1 MKTFDEQIEDVLR
14 QKSEWPGSAD
24 FLWENISGQI
34 EMKPEKQSFR
44 RRSFWMGAGAVA
56 TIFLAFM
63 LYTMLNTPV
72 LPPVVPEEPQLARMQ
87 MFSAIM
93 LTEPEVYLPGE
104 QVELI
109 LTSHPVDNWNEGQD
123 LSLTIWKDVEAEQSM
138 VSRSTLPHELIRG
151 QDSAFVQS
159 PMDPGL
165 YRLVVEGSFMDG
177 DQRISVFGE
186 KTIRVEGERFDETSE
201 ND

>member
-34 EMKPEKQSFR
+34 EMKPKKQSFR

-104 QVELI
+104 QVELF

-201 ND
+201 KD